1 MVSLMLKQV
10 IKISQKKKK
19 KKKKGQKTPTSHLIG
34 VFSVGRSEKKDR
46 TVNHVI
52 YAFDKETEALV
63 FEVPVPA
70 DNIEQLRE
78 IMSWTEA
85 EEEIYGYDLD
95 SQQITKLET
104 LVGR

>member
-1 MVSLMLKQV
+1 
-10 IKISQKKKK
+10 
-19 KKKKGQKTPTSHLIG
+19 
-34 VFSVGRSEKKDR
+34 
-46 TVNHVI
+46 VNHVI

-70 DNIEQLRE
+70 DNSEQLRE

-85 EEEIYGYDLD
+85 EEEIYDYDLD

-104 LVGR
+104 LVGRSFYDPQYDFQLGCHASK